1 VFVPA
6 RDVPP
11 NTVVVA
17 AVIGLA
23 VIIGG
28 SVLSGFGA
36 STCQSNVHD
45 FFDNPHLECAAIG
58 FVGTLGSV
66 ALGTTIFAVGL
77 HGELR
82 VTRTI
87 AVAPTSLVLRF

>member
-1 VFVPA
+1 MITACRAAWLLVSFTGCYHTVAVFAPA
-6 RDVPP
+6 RDVPAG
-11 NTVVVA
+11 TDV
-17 AVIGLA
+17 
-23 VIIGG
+23 
-28 SVLSGFGA
+28 
-36 STCQSNVHD
+36 
-45 FFDNPHLECAAIG
+45 IG